1 MSARRQPSVPPKIPG
16 YEFVRLLGMGGFA
29 DVFEYRQEL
38 PRRSVAVKVLLSGSL
53 DQEAREAFFAEANV
67 MAQLS
72 HHPSIVTVY
81 HADIA
86 SDGRPYLVMEYCS
99 RPGLGTRYRMERF
112 TVAEVLRTGIRV
124 ASAVEAAHHLGILH
138 RDIKPA
144 NILATDFGWPALT
157 DFGIASTLG
166 SSAAATGMSIPWA
179 APELLA
185 ERPTGDA
192 RGDVYSLGA
201 TIYSLLVGRSP
212 FEVPGRSNSPADLLS
227 RIERSPLPTID
238 REDVPPGLSAVL
250 ARAMAK
256 DPDRRFLSA
265 LALAHALQQ
274 VERSMHLPVTSI
286 DLSQDILPD
295 SSASRGDLGGPPGDG
310 SRDDQVTR
318 LRPVVSIDPDG
329 GTGGTGGTGGASS
342 TGGVSSFASQ
352 SAPAPSTRA
361 QARAARRTQAPPPP
375 PADEAPRAFD
385 EDATRLRP
393 ITTITA
399 QTAVPEPGRDARS
412 WGSTDGVRTTTGG
425 TAARRGDA
433 SRGPVQDAAQQH
445 PAGSAGQQ
453 PHAAPQYVDPQYT
466 GPQHD
471 DSLYPSYPSSPSY
484 PSHPSS
490 LSQPQQ
496 PYPQQAPSGYA
507 GAPQGAAPT
516 DSRPGDGPAAPWYQ
530 GSAPAGH
537 GAQPGVPT
545 AAQGYPAPG
554 QQHLPLPRGPQAP
567 LSQQG
572 PLGLPQAPF
581 RPAATAFSPTPAE
594 IRSQHY
600 RKPSSDEEPGRRGPH
615 RGWLVGAGALVVAAL
630 VVVGVLT
637 LGRGAD
643 ENPQAGDDPTST
655 PTSVE
660 EATVPGPAKLTG
672 VDQGDG
678 SALFTWENPD
688 EKDGDSYVWR
698 EVAVDGQ
705 GDARRTTVTQV
716 EVPLDET
723 TGVVCIEVSIVR
735 QDGRAS
741 TMPVQECS
749 R

>member
-227 RIERSPLPTID
+227 RIERSPLPSID

-265 LALAHALQQ
+265 LALAHSLQQ

-295 SSASRGDLGGPPGDG
+295 ASVSRGDSGAGGDAA
-310 SRDDQVTR
+310 RDDQVTR

-329 GTGGTGGTGGASS
+329 GTGGTGG
-342 TGGVSSFASQ
+342 FASQ
-352 SAPAPSTRA
+352 SAPVAPATRA
-361 QARAARRTQAPPPP
+361 QARAARRAPAPPPP
-375 PADEAPRAFD
+375 TGDDSRSLD

-399 QTAVPEPGRDARS
+399 QTAAPQTTDARS
-412 WGSTDGVRTTTGG
+412 WGSTDGVTGATGG
-425 TAARRGDA
+425 RRGDV
-433 SRGPVQDAAQQH
+433 SRADQGSVPQPPVPAYGGQQAYPAPYPQQHADQPLDETSYPSQPRQGYQEAYPQPAEQRHDPRGQQH
-445 PAGSAGQQ
+445 PAAPQGY
-453 PHAAPQYVDPQYT
+453 AAPQHGAS
-466 GPQHD
+466 GPD
-471 DSLYPSYPSSPSY
+471 GYPV
-484 PSHPSS
+484 
-490 LSQPQQ
+490 Q
-496 PYPQQAPSGYA
+496 
-507 GAPQGAAPT
+507 
-516 DSRPGDGPAAPWYQ
+516 GPAAPWYP
-530 GSAPAGH
+530 GADPGYAPPGPPAG
-537 GAQPGVPT
+537 
-545 AAQGYPAPG
+545 GYPAPTSP
-554 QQHLPLPRGPQAP
+554 PLPR
-567 LSQQG
+567 G
-572 PLGLPQAPF
+572 PLGLPQAPS
-581 RPAATAFSPTPAE
+581 RPAPTAFSPTPAE

-600 RKPSSDEEPGRRGPH
+600 RKPTSDDEPGRRGPR

-643 ENPQAGDDPTST
+643 ENPQGGDDPTAP

-660 EATVPGPAKLTG
+660 EATVPAPAKLTG

-678 SALFTWENPD
+678 TALFTWENPD
-688 EKDGDSYVWR
+688 EQEGDSYVWR

-705 GDARRTTVTQV
+705 GDARRTTVSQV
-716 EVPLDET
+716 EVPVDESV
-723 TGVVCIEVSIVR
+723 GVVCIEVSIVR
-735 QDGRAS
+735 DDGRAS

>member
-1 MSARRQPSVPPKIPG
+1 MSARRQPSIPPKIPG

-212 FEVPGRSNSPADLLS
+212 FEVSGRSNSPADLLS
-227 RIERSPLPTID
+227 RIERAPLPTID

-286 DLSQDILPD
+286 DLSQDILPE
-295 SSASRGDLGGPPGDG
+295 APVSRGDADGSSGDG

-318 LRPVVSIDPDG
+318 LRPVVSIDPHG
-329 GTGGTGGTGGASS
+329 GPSDLSQG
-342 TGGVSSFASQ
+342 FA
-352 SAPAPSTRA
+352 APASPPATRA
-361 QARAARRTQAPPPP
+361 QARAARRPQAPPPP
-375 PADEAPRAFD
+375 LPGTGQGAPSTRDVD

-399 QTAVPEPGRDARS
+399 QTSVPEQSQRS
-412 WGSTDGVRTTTGG
+412 WGTTGG
-425 TAARRGDA
+425 DVPTGTTGGVPTGTTGRGAARA
-433 SRGPVQDAAQQH
+433 AAAAVPPVTDGAFPSQDVQGYLPAAGQQAQQH
-445 PAGSAGQQ
+445 PGMAVPTQVYGAPSEQSGAPGTGGPTGPQG
-453 PHAAPQYVDPQYT
+453 HAAPQGHPDPQGYAALQGYA
-466 GPQHD
+466 GPQGYVGAQP
-471 DSLYPSYPSSPSY
+471 YPEP
-484 PSHPSS
+484 
-490 LSQPQQ
+490 Q
-496 PYPQQAPSGYA
+496 PYPQAYPGQ
-507 GAPQGAAPT
+507 PQHQQQVH
-516 DSRPGDGPAAPWYQ
+516 PAHQ
-530 GSAPAGH
+530 
-537 GAQPGVPT
+537 
-545 AAQGYPAPG
+545 QGYPAPHG
-554 QQHLPLPRGPQAP
+554 AGHGPE
-567 LSQQG
+567 
-572 PLGLPQAPF
+572 APF
-581 RPAATAFSPTPAE
+581 APSATPFSPTPAE

-600 RKPSSDEEPGRRGPH
+600 RKPSSDDDTGHRGPRRG
-615 RGWLVGAGALVVAAL
+615 WVVGVAAAVVVAAL
-630 VVVGVLT
+630 VTVGVLT
-637 LGRGAD
+637 LGRDAD
-643 ENPQAGDDPTST
+643 PDPQATDAPLPT

-660 EATVPGPAKLTG
+660 EATVPAPAKLTG
-672 VDQGDG
+672 IDQGDG
-678 SALFTWENPD
+678 TAEFTWENPD
-688 EKDGDSYVWR
+688 EQEGDTYVWR
-698 EVAVDGQ
+698 EVTVGSQ
-705 GDARRTTVTQV
+705 GEARRTTSSEVV
-716 EVPLDET
+716 VPLDDS

-735 QDGRAS
+735 DDGRAS

>member
-1 MSARRQPSVPPKIPG
+1 MSARRQPSIPPKIPG

-212 FEVPGRSNSPADLLS
+212 FEVTGRSNSPADLLS
-227 RIERSPLPTID
+227 RIERAPLPTID

-286 DLSQDILPD
+286 DLSQDILPEAP
-295 SSASRGDLGGPPGDG
+295 ASRGDAGGSSGDG

-318 LRPVVSIDPDG
+318 LRPVVSIDPHG
-329 GTGGTGGTGGASS
+329 GPSDLSQG
-342 TGGVSSFASQ
+342 FA
-352 SAPAPSTRA
+352 APASPPATRA
-361 QARAARRTQAPPPP
+361 QARAARRPQAPPPP
-375 PADEAPRAFD
+375 LPGTEGAPSTRDVD

-399 QTAVPEPGRDARS
+399 QTSVPEQSQRS
-412 WGSTDGVRTTTGG
+412 WGTTGG
-425 TAARRGDA
+425 DVPTGTTGGVPTGTTG
-433 SRGPVQDAAQQH
+433 RGPAQAAAVPPP
-445 PAGSAGQQ
+445 PAPEEANPAQGYAGAQAYPEPQ
-453 PHAAPQYVDPQYT
+453 PYPVPQVYPAP
-466 GPQHD
+466 
-471 DSLYPSYPSSPSY
+471 
-484 PSHPSS
+484 
-490 LSQPQQ
+490 Q
-496 PYPQQAPSGYA
+496 PYPQ
-507 GAPQGAAPT
+507 T
-516 DSRPGDGPAAPWYQ
+516 PAWQ
-530 GSAPAGH
+530 
-537 GAQPGVPT
+537 Q
-545 AAQGYPAPG
+545 QGYPAQAGPVEQTGYVPQPG
-554 QQHLPLPRGPQAP
+554 PSGYPAQHGAGHGPE
-567 LSQQG
+567 
-572 PLGLPQAPF
+572 APF
-581 RPAATAFSPTPAE
+581 APSATAFSPTPAE

-600 RKPSSDEEPGRRGPH
+600 RKPSSDDETGHRGPRRG
-615 RGWLVGAGALVVAAL
+615 WVVGAAAAVVVAAL
-630 VVVGVLT
+630 VTVGVLT
-637 LGRGAD
+637 LGRDAD
-643 ENPQAGDDPTST
+643 PDPQATDAPLPT

-660 EATVPGPAKLTG
+660 EATVPAPAKLTG
-672 VDQGDG
+672 IDQGDG
-678 SALFTWENPD
+678 TAEFTWENPD
-688 EKDGDSYVWR
+688 EQEGDTYVWR
-698 EVAVDGQ
+698 EVTVGSQ
-705 GDARRTTVTQV
+705 GEARRTTSSEVV
-716 EVPLDET
+716 VPLDDS

-735 QDGRAS
+735 DDGRAS

>member
-265 LALAHALQQ
+265 LALAHSLQQ

-286 DLSQDILPD
+286 DLSQDILPE
-295 SSASRGDLGGPPGDG
+295 SSSSRGDASSPSGDG

-329 GTGGTGGTGGASS
+329 GTGGTGG
-342 TGGVSSFASQ
+342 FASQ
-352 SAPAPSTRA
+352 SAPVAASTRA

-375 PADEAPRAFD
+375 PAPADAPQAFD

-399 QTAVPEPGRDARS
+399 QTAAPEASRDARS
-412 WGSTDGVRTTTGG
+412 WGSTDGLRTTTGG
-425 TAARRGDA
+425 RRGTAARDT
-433 SRGPVQDAAQQH
+433 GPGLPPPAEPAYGAQQ
-445 PAGSAGQQ
+445 PYPDAQ
-453 PHAAPQYVDPQYT
+453 PLHHT
-466 GPQHD
+466 GPQHTGPQHPAQEP
-471 DSLYPSYPSSPSY
+471 YEGSYP
-484 PSHPSS
+484 
-490 LSQPQQ
+490 SQPQQ
-496 PYPQQAPSGYA
+496 PYQQVAPPRHDPRHPQAPSAPHGYA
-507 GAPQGAAPT
+507 GAAEAAPHPQGQ
-516 DSRPGDGPAAPWYQ
+516 PGPVQPVQGPAAPWYAGD
-530 GSAPAGH
+530 GSTGYAPSAAPAY
-537 GAQPGVPT
+537 PGP
-545 AAQGYPAPG
+545 QAPP
-554 QQHLPLPRGPQAP
+554 LPLPRGPQ
-567 LSQQG
+567 
-572 PLGLPQAPF
+572 GLPQAPS

-600 RKPSSDEEPGRRGPH
+600 RRPTTDDEPGRRGPH
-615 RGWLVGAGALVVAAL
+615 RAWLVGAGALVVAAL

-643 ENPQAGDDPTST
+643 DNPQAGDDPTSA

-660 EATVPGPAKLTG
+660 EATVPAPAKLTG

-678 SALFTWENPD
+678 TALFTWENPD
-688 EKDGDSYVWR
+688 EKDGDTYVWR
-698 EVAVDGQ
+698 AVAVDGQ
-705 GDARRTTVTQV
+705 GDARRTTVSQV

>member
-227 RIERSPLPTID
+227 RIERAPLPTID
-238 REDVPPGLSAVL
+238 REDVPPGLAAVL

-286 DLSQDILPD
+286 DLSQDIVPEAP
-295 SSASRGDLGGPPGDG
+295 SSRDGGSGDG

-329 GTGGTGGTGGASS
+329 GTGGTSG
-342 TGGVSSFASQ
+342 FA
-352 SAPAPSTRA
+352 APAPATRA
-361 QARAARRTQAPPPP
+361 QVRAARRTQAPPPP
-375 PADEAPRAFD
+375 PPAGAPQALD

-399 QTAVPEPGRDARS
+399 QPATTAGPSSASSVSSVSSVSSASSMSTGSHLGTAAGSSADHRTGPSDVHGETSQGYPSAARGPADQSGTGGPG
-412 WGSTDGVRTTTGG
+412 GTGG
-425 TAARRGDA
+425 TGGT
-433 SRGPVQDAAQQH
+433 SGPAQQ
-445 PAGSAGQQ
+445 
-453 PHAAPQYVDPQYT
+453 V
-466 GPQHD
+466 
-471 DSLYPSYPSSPSY
+471 
-484 PSHPSS
+484 
-490 LSQPQQ
+490 
-496 PYPQQAPSGYA
+496 
-507 GAPQGAAPT
+507 
-516 DSRPGDGPAAPWYQ
+516 AAPWYSGPSSPVQ
-530 GSAPAGH
+530 QPAG
-537 GAQPGVPT
+537 GTGYPGTGQQAGPTSQQSYPAQPYPAQSYPAQPYPAQPYPAHQYPDQRAPYQQ
-545 AAQGYPAPG
+545 AAQTPPHQPYP
-554 QQHLPLPRGPQAP
+554 GPSGALLRP
-567 LSQQG
+567 S
-572 PLGLPQAPF
+572 ATPF
-581 RPAATAFSPTPAE
+581 APTPAE

-600 RKPSSDEEPGRRGPH
+600 RKPSSDDGPGSRGSRRGWTI
-615 RGWLVGAGALVVAAL
+615 GAAAAVVVVGL

-637 LGRGAD
+637 LGRDAG
-643 ENPQAGDDPTST
+643 ENPQATDDPSTT
-655 PTSVE
+655 PTAVE
-660 EATVPGPAKLTG
+660 EATVPAPAKLTG

-688 EKDGDSYVWR
+688 EQEGDTYVWR
-698 EVAVDGQ
+698 VVSVSSQ
-705 GDARRTTVTQV
+705 GDARRTNVDQV
-716 EVPLDET
+716 VVPIEDAS
-723 TGVVCIEVSIVR
+723 GVVCIEVSIVR
-735 QDGRAS
+735 EDGRAS
-741 TMPVQECS
+741 TMPVQECTQ
-749 R
+749 

>member
-227 RIERSPLPTID
+227 RIERSPLPSID

-265 LALAHALQQ
+265 LALAHSLQQ

-295 SSASRGDLGGPPGDG
+295 ASVSRGDSG
-310 SRDDQVTR
+310 SDADAARDDQVTR

-329 GTGGTGGTGGASS
+329 GTGGTGG
-342 TGGVSSFASQ
+342 FASQ
-352 SAPAPSTRA
+352 SAPVAPATRA
-361 QARAARRTQAPPPP
+361 QARAARRAPAPPPP
-375 PADEAPRAFD
+375 PGDGPRD
-385 EDATRLRP
+385 DDATRLRP
-393 ITTITA
+393 ITTISA
-399 QTAVPEPGRDARS
+399 QHAVPEPGAARS
-412 WGSTDGVRTTTGG
+412 WGSTDGVTGATGG
-425 TAARRGDA
+425 RRGDA
-433 SRGPVQDAAQQH
+433 PHAGQGIAPQPSVAASGAQQPY
-445 PAGSAGQQ
+445 PAPAPQAYATPQG
-453 PHAAPQYVDPQYT
+453 HAAPQGYAA
-466 GPQHD
+466 PQHGTPGPEG
-471 DSLYPSYPSSPSY
+471 YPV
-484 PSHPSS
+484 
-490 LSQPQQ
+490 
-496 PYPQQAPSGYA
+496 QAA
-507 GAPQGAAPT
+507 
-516 DSRPGDGPAAPWYQ
+516 AAPWYP
-530 GSAPAGH
+530 GADAGYTGYAPTGLPAG
-537 GAQPGVPT
+537 
-545 AAQGYPAPG
+545 GYPAPTSP
-554 QQHLPLPRGPQAP
+554 PLPRGPLGQA
-567 LSQQG
+567 QG
-572 PLGLPQAPF
+572 PS

-600 RKPSSDEEPGRRGPH
+600 RKPTSDDEPGRRGPR
-615 RGWLVGAGALVVAAL
+615 RGWLVGAGVLVVAAL

-637 LGRGAD
+637 LGRGAG
-643 ENPQAGDDPTST
+643 ENPQGGDDPTAP

-678 SALFTWENPD
+678 TALFTWENPD
-688 EKDGDSYVWR
+688 EQEGDSYVWR

-705 GDARRTTVTQV
+705 GDARRTTVSQV
-716 EVPLDET
+716 EVPLDESV
-723 TGVVCIEVSIVR
+723 GVVCIEVSIVR
-735 QDGRAS
+735 DDGRAS

>member
-329 GTGGTGGTGGASS
+329 GTGGTGGAGG

-352 SAPAPSTRA
+352 GAPAPSTRA

-412 WGSTDGVRTTTGG
+412 WGSTDGVRSTTGG
-425 TAARRGDA
+425 TGAPRGDA
-433 SRGPVQDAAQQH
+433 SRGPAQDAAQQH
-445 PAGSAGQQ
+445 PAGSPGQQ
-453 PHAAPQYVDPQYT
+453 PHAA
-466 GPQHD
+466 PQHD

-484 PSHPSS
+484 SSYPSS
-490 LSQPQQ
+490 PSQPQQ
-496 PYPQQAPSGYA
+496 PYPQQQAPAGYA
-507 GAPQGAAPT
+507 GAPQSAPQP
-516 DSRPGDGPAAPWYQ
+516 DSPGRPGDGPAAPWYQ

-537 GAQPGVPT
+537 APAGYAGQPGAPT
-545 AAQGYPAPG
+545 AAPGYPAPG